1 MATTQRNYD
10 PMPRLG
16 LDKGVYSVPDV
27 FAFDIGATGR
37 KHSSILG
44 YLSSALSGLLPCA
57 SAFAPCVPSV
67 RPDYDDLPAPIPDPC
82 LPLHYTPS
90 PTSASLFPFCLPCVC
105 ISVPHPAS
113 ATTST
118 VPHPHLST
126 IPAPHA
132 VHAGH
137 RPCRALKR
145 ATLPPSSSSAP
156 SSDPQ
161 REYPLRFSA
170 HPLHL
175 RARLQDDFHDLRT
188 VQAGEPTVQDP
199 TAHPPVSF
207 VRTVDPRIPGGPFGL
222 SFVRTVDHRIPVL
235 LRWLYDDY

>member
-1 MATTQRNYD
+1 MATIQRNYD

-16 LDKGVYSVPDV
+16 LDEGVYSVHDV

-161 REYPLRFSA
+161 REPPLRFSA
-170 HPLHL
+170 HHLHPC
-175 RARLQDDFHDLRT
+175 APPGAFPRLGL
-188 VQAGEPTVQDP
+188 QAYHT
-199 TAHPPVSF
+199 S
-207 VRTVDPRIPGGPFGL
+207 
-222 SFVRTVDHRIPVL
+222 
-235 LRWLYDDY
+235 

>member
-1 MATTQRNYD
+1 MRSILDAIKGEDGWRGLGSPGLNQGQQPALTSAPCEAELAPNSICSSSTVLTMATTQRNYD

-90 PTSASLFPFCLPCVC
+90 PTYLMDPDDSDADGDMPSLELGLA
-105 ISVPHPAS
+105 PA
-113 ATTST
+113 A
-118 VPHPHLST
+118 
-126 IPAPHA
+126 
-132 VHAGH
+132 
-137 RPCRALKR
+137 
-145 ATLPPSSSSAP
+145 
-156 SSDPQ
+156 
-161 REYPLRFSA
+161 
-170 HPLHL
+170 
-175 RARLQDDFHDLRT
+175 
-188 VQAGEPTVQDP
+188 
-199 TAHPPVSF
+199 
-207 VRTVDPRIPGGPFGL
+207 
-222 SFVRTVDHRIPVL
+222 
-235 LRWLYDDY
+235 